1 MSLNYTGQL
10 YFKGLNKV
18 FFFFYWTNIY
28 LGFFLVSH
36 RVRIQTSSS
45 TKLFQCFFSWS
56 PLLLVSLKSPLLF
69 NNLIY
74 FHFVIIRVKHSATNY
89 IPEKFLSNFLNL
101 VIWGHEHECII
112 DPKNSDDP
120 DLDFYISQPGSSVAT
135 SLCEG
140 EAKTK

>member
-1 MSLNYTGQL
+1 M
-10 YFKGLNKV
+10 
-18 FFFFYWTNIY
+18 
-28 LGFFLVSH
+28 
-36 RVRIQTSSS
+36 
-45 TKLFQCFFSWS
+45 
-56 PLLLVSLKSPLLF
+56 LF
-69 NNLIY
+69 NNVIY